1 MSEGRVR
8 IGLLKELRLLKG
20 LRLYLLVIVMI
31 LAVVFLRFSE
41 TVGAGD
47 VRRHFDFIHF
57 FKWWLTLFGLGII
70 FIPTTYIIFKAFE
83 TKGYIFSKII
93 GLAVSGYIV
102 WTFASIR
109 IGQLRFLPFRAWVC
123 YLVLALCLG
132 VNIYISRKFNIH
144 KELVK
149 DRVFLRKIVFQEFL
163 FGFALFYWTFLK
175 GISPAILDLEKFMD
189 FGFMNAILRSDYFPP
204 LDMWFASEPINYY
217 YLGQYFSAYL
227 TRISFVPPEIS
238 YNLMIATLF
247 ALTFMA
253 SYTIGEHLF
262 EIFVQNSKS
271 FNPLKYAKTA
281 CGILTGALV
290 TLSGSWHTPI
300 YTIFTPDRNP
310 HGRYWFPDAT
320 RYIGHNP
327 HVLNDQTIHEFPL
340 YSFIVSDLHAHV
352 INVIF
357 VLTVIAIAFAV
368 AISMLKKSSPYMER
382 LKGCWPGYCMVI
394 FLIGLFPATNYWDF
408 PIYIVVVGVVYFY
421 VNLRIFDYKFKA
433 WAISVVHVIVILAAS
448 FAVGTLFHL
457 NFVAIST
464 QVLPVPRGTA
474 LNQLMVLYGYQALFF
489 AMLIATSIV
498 AYYRFNAPS
507 ANEQKAENLP
517 LYTPVSGSKQLV
529 FYDFIEKTNPADVLV
544 LILFT
549 CAIGLIAIPE
559 FVYVDDIYP
568 SDPRGNT
575 MFKLCFQAFIML
587 AIGVGYT
594 FSRMF
599 LCKEKKGYYKTR
611 ALALSVVLLIGA
623 FMYPFHAIPYGLGTP
638 HFSNYVGLDGIRY
651 MRTHQEQLTW
661 LPFEHFPE
669 GEEPEG
675 EPHEWPMVF
684 SLADDYWIVRYINAN
699 IEGQPVIAE
708 ADFSS
713 YTTFGRVA
721 AKTGLPSVFNWEK
734 HQTLWRN
741 YFKEYVFDGY
751 EYIEVFAELRERIDD
766 LRILYTTEDVNV
778 ARNIIN
784 KYNISY
790 IMVGELERAR
800 FRDINEPLLRS
811 LGEIVREVNSAY
823 LIAVGDIYSS

>member
-1 MSEGRVR
+1 M
-8 IGLLKELRLLKG
+8 LKG

-31 LAVVFLRFSE
+31 LAIVFLR
-41 TVGAGD
+41 
-47 VRRHFDFIHF
+47 HDFIHF
-57 FKWWLTLFGLGII
+57 MKWWLTLFGLGII

-102 WTFASIR
+102 WTFASLR
-109 IGQLRFLPFRAWVC
+109 VGQLRFLPFRAWVC

-144 KELVK
+144 RELVK
-149 DRVFLRKIVFQEFL
+149 DRAFLRKIVFQEVL
-163 FGFALFYWTFLK
+163 FSFALFYWSFLK
-175 GISPAILDLEKFMD
+175 GISPAILDLEKYMD

-247 ALTFMA
+247 ALAFMA

-262 EIFVQNSKS
+262 EVFLQNSKG
-271 FNPLKYAKTA
+271 FEPLKYAKTV
-281 CGILTGALV
+281 CGLLTGALV

-300 YTIFTPDRNP
+300 YTIFAPDRNP

-327 HVLNDQTIHEFPL
+327 RVENDQTIHEFPL

-357 VLTVIAIAFAV
+357 VLTVIAIVIAV
-368 AISMLKKSSPYMER
+368 AIALLKKPNPYFEKF
-382 LKGCWPGYCMVI
+382 KGCWLGYCMVI
-394 FLIGLFPATNYWDF
+394 FFIGLFPATNYWDF
-408 PIYIVVVGVVYFY
+408 PIYIVVAGVVYFY

-433 WAISVVHVIVILAAS
+433 WAISIAHVLVIIAVS

-457 NFVAIST
+457 NFIPIST
-464 QVLPVPRGTA
+464 EVLPVPRGTA
-474 LNQLMVLYGYQALFF
+474 LNQLLVLYGYQALFF
-489 AMLIATSIV
+489 AMLIATTIV
-498 AYYRFNAPS
+498 AYYRFNASS
-507 ANEQKAENLP
+507 ANEHCSQAGDSP
-517 LYTPVSGSKQLV
+517 LYAPIAEGKRPV
-529 FYDFIEKTNPADVLV
+529 FYDFIEKTNPADILV

-559 FVYVDDIYP
+559 FVYVQDIYP
-568 SDPRGNT
+568 TDPRGNT

-594 FSRMF
+594 FTRMF
-599 LCKEKKGYYKTR
+599 LCKGKKGYYRSR
-611 ALALSVVLLIGA
+611 ALALSGVLLIGA

-638 HFSNYVGLDGIRY
+638 HFSNYVGLDGISY
-651 MRTHQEQLTW
+651 MRTHREQLTW
-661 LPFEHFPE
+661 LTFEQFPE

-675 EPHEWPMVF
+675 EPHEWPLVY
-684 SLADDYWIVRYINAN
+684 SLRDDYEIVRFINAN

-708 ADFSS
+708 ADFFS
-713 YTTFGRVA
+713 YSTFGRVA

-741 YFKEYVFDGY
+741 HLKEYVLIGD
-751 EYIEVFAELRERIDD
+751 EYFETYPELEERSND
-766 LRILYTTEDVNV
+766 LRILYTTDDIDI
-778 ARNIIN
+778 ARYIIR

-800 FRDINEPLLRS
+800 YRGEINEYMLRS
-811 LGEIVREVNSAY
+811 LGEILIEANSAY
-823 LIAVGDIYSS
+823 LIAVGDIL